1 MGICLSLKVENCTIP
16 MQVTVSQVCSIGRN
30 ETTRLPL
37 LVDEGYLLV
46 DLNGSLVKLLVEK

>member
-1 MGICLSLKVENCTIP
+1 MGICLSLKVENCAIP
-16 MQVTVSQVCSIGRN
+16 MQVTVSQVCSIGGS
-30 ETTRLPL
+30 EITRLPL